1 MNINLYGMLF
11 LGVICIIL
19 YLEILTLKKKIL
31 ILQKTKRTLY
41 YDR

>member
-19 YLEILTLKKKIL
+19 YLEILTLKKILKI
-31 ILQKTKRTLY
+31 QKK
-41 YDR
+41 

>member
-19 YLEILTLKKKIL
+19 YLEILTLKKIL
-31 ILQKTKRTLY
+31 ILQKTKNTLL
-41 YDR
+41 